1 MRARAGADVDEV
13 VRRAHRVLIVLDNDE
28 RVAKVAQSLERGEQL
43 VVVALVQ
50 SDGRLVEDIED
61 AHQARADLRR
71 QTDALRFAAGE
82 RRARA
87 RERQVFESY
96 RAQEAEA
103 VFDLLQNALADAHLL
118 LRERELIHKVER
130 VDHGFF
136 AIVTDAKSADRDGE
150 GFAPQSLAAATGAGA
165 LAHAALELF
174 AHAVALRFL
183 IAALQVGDHALKGLI
198 QNALAAR
205 LVVLEF
211 QLFPLRAIQDD
222 VHDLFG
228 EFFHRIAEGEV
239 VLFRQRFKIHA
250 RDAVAADVVPARGAD
265 RAVEQGNALVRD
277 DELGVDLELRAETR
291 ALRARAEG
299 IVEREHARRQLL
311 DGDAAVLAGVV
322 LREEDVAVVG
332 QDIGKNDAA
341 RERRRGLAG
350 VRQAV
355 NDVGT
360 EDQAVDDDLDVVL
373 FVLLEGNFLTEVVH
387 VPVGAD
393 ADIARAAR
401 VLENFHMLAL
411 FPANDRRHDLHA
423 RALAQRHELVDDLVN
438 GLLANFLAAVGAVR
452 RADARP
458 QKAQIVV
465 HLRHRADGGAGILR
479 GGLLV
484 DGNGGGEALDIVD
497 VGLFLLP
504 KEHTGVGRQAL
515 HIAALALGIDG
526 VERERRLAA
535 ARKSRDDG
543 QRVAGDF
550 HVDVL
555 EVILSCAFDK
565 NLTWHESITPVA
577 HFAAAK

>member
-1 MRARAGADVDEV
+1 MQA
-13 VRRAHRVLIVLDNDE
+13 
-28 RVAKVAQSLERGEQL
+28 
-43 VVVALVQ
+43 
-50 SDGRLVEDIED
+50 DGRLVQNIQHT
-61 AHQARADLRR
+61 HQRRADLRR

-118 LRERELIHKVER
+118 LRERQLIHKVER

-165 LAHAALELF
+165 LAHAALELL

-183 IAALQVGDHALKGLI
+183 VAALQVGDHALKGLI

-205 LVVLEF
+205 LVVLEL
-211 QLFPLRAIQDD
+211 QLFPLCAVEND

-265 RAVEQGNALVRD
+265 RAVEQGNALIWD
-277 DELGVDLELRAETR
+277 DEFGVYLELRTETR

-299 IVEREHARRQLL
+299 VVEREHARRQLL
-311 DGDAAVLAGVV
+311 DGNAAVLAGVV

-332 QDIGKNDAA
+332 QDIRQNDAT

-360 EDQAVDDDLDVVL
+360 EDEAVDDDLDVVF

-484 DGNGGGEALDIVD
+484 DGDGGGEALDIVD

-504 KEHTGVGRQAL
+504 EEHARVGR
-515 HIAALALGIDG
+515 
-526 VERERRLAA
+526 
-535 ARKSRDDG
+535 
-543 QRVAGDF
+543 
-550 HVDVL
+550 
-555 EVILSCAFDK
+555 
-565 NLTWHESITPVA
+565 
-577 HFAAAK
+577 